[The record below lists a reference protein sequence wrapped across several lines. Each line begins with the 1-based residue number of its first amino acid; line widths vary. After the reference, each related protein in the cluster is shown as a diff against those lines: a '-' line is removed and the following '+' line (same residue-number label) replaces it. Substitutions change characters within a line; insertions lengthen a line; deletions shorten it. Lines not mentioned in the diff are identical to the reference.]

1 MNKLPVCISLALI
14 STFTGAQVQQP
25 GPNPATGN
33 SAPPTVQR
41 QSNSG
46 TPQWVR
52 GRDDFPAPPAPTPS
66 QAPSVGEAPAAAP
79 TQATAYGPAAKAPPQ
94 SAATPPD
101 PNGVAPLP
109 PLAPPPGG
117 PIDFNSAKAAI
128 APFTPNEIIK
138 LRRSL
143 DDTRKAKAYH
153 PVRTVPRISSI
164 TVDLSPGGALPIARM
179 LPGEMATLVF
189 TDMAGNAWPLAAA
202 PRVSDA
208 RSFEVE
214 WLQDTASVV
223 ISSRSSYEDGNLVV
237 MLRGHATPVMVKLVT
252 GEPDSAGKNRVVDYR
267 LDLRIPGHAPGAP
280 PPITGADK
288 VALYDDVMQGFLDGL
303 PPKEAIAIALHGD
316 VPSRTQVWQFAGAL
330 YLRTRVS
337 IRSAFDQTMASSDGT
352 RVYRLPPTPYIAL
365 SDGDRSVIVGL
376 EIN

>member
-1 MNKLPVCISLALI
+1 MHKLPVILSLAMV
-14 STFTGAQVQQP
+14 STFTGAQAPQP
-25 GPNPATGN
+25 IPNQSTTSPPPA
-33 SAPPTVQR
+33 AQR
-41 QSNSG
+41 PSESV

-52 GRDDFPAPPAPTPS
+52 AREDFPPPPVPTPA
-66 QAPSVGEAPAAAP
+66 QAPGVGEAPAPAP
-79 TQATAYGPAAKAPPQ
+79 ATGYGAAAKAQPQ
-94 SAATPPD
+94 PSAVASD

-117 PIDFNSAKAAI
+117 ALDFNAAKAAI

-143 DDTRKAKAYH
+143 DDTRKAKAYR

-164 TVDLSPGGALPIARM
+164 TVDLSPGAALPIARM

-189 TDMAGNAWPLAAA
+189 TDMAGHAWPLAAA

-214 WLQDTASVV
+214 WLQDTASIV

-237 MLRGHATPVMVKLVT
+237 MLRGHATPVMIKLVT
-252 GEPDSAGKNRVVDYR
+252 GEPDSAGKNRIVDYR
-267 LDLRIPGHAPGAP
+267 LDLRIPGRAPGAP
-280 PPITGADK
+280 SAITGPEK
-288 VALYDDVMQGFLDGL
+288 IALYDEAMQGFLDGL
-303 PPKEAIAIALHGD
+303 PPKEAVAVALHGD

-330 YLRTRVS
+330 YLRTKVN

>member
-1 MNKLPVCISLALI
+1 MNKLPVYISLALA
-14 STFTGAQVQQP
+14 STFTGAQVPHP
-25 GPNPATGN
+25 GPNPATGT
-33 SAPPTVQR
+33 STPPAAQR
-41 QSNSG
+41 QYGSG
-46 TPQWVR
+46 TQQWVR
-52 GRDDFPAPPAPTPS
+52 ARDDFPAPPPPAPAPS
-66 QAPSVGEAPAAAP
+66 QVPAASEAPAPAQ
-79 TQATAYGPAAKAPPQ
+79 TTAYGPAAKAQPLT
-94 SAATPPD
+94 ATPPD

-117 PIDFNSAKAAI
+117 RLDFDTAKITI
-128 APFTPNEIIK
+128 APFTPEEIIK

-143 DDTRKAKAYH
+143 DDTRKAKAYR

-164 TVDLSPGGALPIARM
+164 TVDLSPGAALPIARM

-189 TDMAGNAWPLAAA
+189 TDIAGNAWPLAAA

-237 MLRGHATPVMVKLVT
+237 MLRGHTTPVMVKLVT

-280 PPITGADK
+280 QPIAGAEK
-288 VALYDDVMQGFLDGL
+288 IALYDDAMQGFLDGL
-303 PPKEAIAIALHGD
+303 PPKEAIAVALRGD

-365 SDGDRSVIVGL
+365 SDGDRSVIVEL
-376 EIN
+376 DIN

>member
-1 MNKLPVCISLALI
+1 MNKLPVCISLAII
-14 STFTGAQVQQP
+14 STFTGAQAPQP
-25 GPNPATGN
+25 GSNPANGT
-33 SAPPTVQR
+33 SAPPAIR
-41 QSNSG
+41 QPSNSS

-52 GRDDFPAPPAPTPS
+52 ARDDFPAPPTSAPS
-66 QAPSVGEAPAAAP
+66 QALAMGEAPAP
-79 TQATAYGPAAKAPPQ
+79 TQNTAYGPAAKAPPQ
-94 SAATPPD
+94 PSATPPD
-101 PNGVAPLP
+101 QNGVAPLP
-109 PLAPPPGG
+109 PLVPPSGG
-117 PIDFNSAKAAI
+117 QLDFNTAKAAI
-128 APFTPNEIIK
+128 APFTPDEIIK
-138 LRRSL
+138 LRRTL
-143 DDTRKAKAYH
+143 DDTRKAKAYR

-164 TVDLSPGGALPIARM
+164 TVDLSPGAALPIARM

-237 MLRGHATPVMVKLVT
+237 MLRSHATPVMVKLVT
-252 GEPDSAGKNRVVDYR
+252 GEPDSVGKNRIVDYR

-280 PPITGADK
+280 RPINGTEK
-288 VALYDDVMQGFLDGL
+288 IALNDDAMQGFLDGI
-303 PPKEAIAIALHGD
+303 PPKNAIAIALHGD

-330 YLRTRVS
+330 YLRTRAN

-365 SDGDRSVIVGL
+365 SDGDRSVIVEL
-376 EIN
+376 DIN

>member
-1 MNKLPVCISLALI
+1 MNKLPVCIALAVV
-14 STFTGAQVQQP
+14 STFSGAQAPQSASSPTPGTSSPPAVRQQA
-25 GPNPATGN
+25 NA
-33 SAPPTVQR
+33 
-41 QSNSG
+41 G

-52 GRDDFPAPPAPTPS
+52 AREDFPPLPAPTPS
-66 QAPSVGEAPAAAP
+66 QAPAVGEAPATAP
-79 TQATAYGPAAKAPPQ
+79 STAYGPAAKASSQTSP
-94 SAATPPD
+94 TTTD

-109 PLAPPPGG
+109 PLPPPPGG
-117 PIDFNSAKAAI
+117 PLDFNTAKATI
-128 APFTPNEIIK
+128 SPFTPDEIIK

-143 DDTRKAKAYH
+143 DETRKAKAYR

-164 TVDLSPGGALPIARM
+164 TVDLSPGAALPIARM

-223 ISSRSSYEDGNLVV
+223 ISSRSAYEDGNLVV
-237 MLRGHATPVMVKLVT
+237 MLRGHVTPVMVKLVT
-252 GEPDSAGKNRVVDYR
+252 GEPDSVGKNRIVDYR

-280 PPITGADK
+280 RPITGPEK
-288 VALYDDVMQGFLDGL
+288 IALDDDVMQEFLDGL
-303 PPKEAIAIALHGD
+303 PPKDAIAVVLHGD

-330 YLRTRVS
+330 YLRTRVN

-352 RVYRLPPTPYIAL
+352 RVYRLPPTPYIAV
-365 SDGDRSVIVGL
+365 SDGDRSVIVEL
-376 EIN
+376 DIN

>member
-1 MNKLPVCISLALI
+1 MSKLPAYLSLAI
-14 STFTGAQVQQP
+14 VSTFAGAQVAHP
-25 GPNPATGN
+25 DPKTATGPT
-33 SAPPTVQR
+33 APPTAQQ
-41 QSNSG
+41 QSHSG
-46 TPQWVR
+46 TPHWVR
-52 GRDDFPAPPAPTPS
+52 ARDDFPPPPAPTPS
-66 QAPSVGEAPAAAP
+66 QAPAVGEAPASA
-79 TQATAYGPAAKAPPQ
+79 QNTAYGSTAKAPPPL
-94 SAATPPD
+94 STTPPD

-117 PIDFNSAKAAI
+117 PLDFNTAKATI
-128 APFTPNEIIK
+128 SPFTPDEIIK

-143 DDTRKAKAYH
+143 DDTRKARAYR

-164 TVDLSPGGALPIARM
+164 TVDLSPGAALPIARM

-237 MLRGHATPVMVKLVT
+237 MLHGHVTPVMVKLVT
-252 GEPDSAGKNRVVDYR
+252 GEPDSPGKNRVVDYR

-280 PPITGADK
+280 QPFPGAEK
-288 VALYDDVMQGFLDGL
+288 IALYDDAMQGFLDGL
-303 PPKEAIAIALHGD
+303 PPKEAIAVALRGD
-316 VPSRTQVWQFAGAL
+316 VPSRTQVWQLAGSL
-330 YLRTRVS
+330 YLRTSVT
-337 IRSAFDQTMASSDGT
+337 IRSAFDQTMASSDGM

-365 SDGDRSVIVGL
+365 SDGDRSVIVEL
-376 EIN
+376 DIN

>member
-1 MNKLPVCISLALI
+1 MNKLPVCIALAI
-14 STFTGAQVQQP
+14 VSTFSAAQAPQP
-25 GPNPATGN
+25 GPNTATGTSVPPPARQQTSS
-33 SAPPTVQR
+33 SA
-41 QSNSG
+41 
-46 TPQWVR
+46 PQWVR
-52 GRDDFPAPPAPTPS
+52 ARDEFPAPPAPTPS
-66 QAPSVGEAPAAAP
+66 QTPAVGEAPAPAP
-79 TQATAYGPAAKAPPQ
+79 NTAYGPASKAQPQ
-94 SAATPPD
+94 SSPTPAD

-117 PIDFNSAKAAI
+117 PLDFNVAKATI
-128 APFTPNEIIK
+128 SPFTPEEIIK

-143 DDTRKAKAYH
+143 DDTRKAKAYR
-153 PVRTVPRISSI
+153 PVRTVPRISSV
-164 TVDLSPGGALPIARM
+164 TVDLSPGAALPIARM

-223 ISSRSSYEDGNLVV
+223 ISSRSAYEDGNLVV

-252 GEPDSAGKNRVVDYR
+252 GEPDSVGKNRVVDYR

-280 PPITGADK
+280 QPITGPEK
-288 VALYDDVMQGFLDGL
+288 IALYDDVMQGFLDGL
-303 PPKEAIAIALHGD
+303 PPKDAIAIALRGD

-330 YLRTRVS
+330 YLRTRVN
-337 IRSAFDQTMASSDGT
+337 IRSSFDQTMASSDGT

-365 SDGDRSVIVGL
+365 SDGDRSVIVEL
-376 EIN
+376 DIN